1 MTMNAKRLLCAVTIM
16 CAALEVDATDYYI
29 SPDGK
34 DNANGLSE
42 ENALATMGA
51 AQKKVKPGDAVY
63 ILPGTYMV
71 KESEISKEE
80 KSGPY
85 KIIFDMS
92 QKGTADKPIS
102 FIGLTDA
109 DGKRPVFDLSEV
121 KPAGYRVTAF
131 LVSGQYLVFRNFE
144 VTGIQVTIT
153 GHTQSENFR
162 ITNGSH
168 NTFENIAC
176 HDGMGIGFYLTRNSS
191 YNLFVNC
198 DGYNNY
204 DPVSDVSSKTGMGS
218 GGNNDAF
225 GCHVNKDN
233 PGNIFIGCRA
243 WNNSDDGYDL
253 INCHSATVFAYS
265 FAYKNGYDAEN
276 VSRGDGNGFK
286 AGGYGM
292 SGAKTLPENG
302 APMHTVH
309 HCIAT
314 GNKSNGIYSNHHIGG
329 LHFHDNTS
337 YKNNRYNYS
346 LVNRKGAAEDEAV
359 DVDGYGHVIERNM
372 SVGTKHVTSLNGADG
387 QNTIEDNSFT
397 WKNNQW
403 TNNSPAETAFESTDI
418 ADMKAPRET
427 DGTLSEKTLRFLKL
441 KEFPGYGCSMDGYK
455 DAIADAKLTSGA
467 EIKVITGIE
476 KIRRD
481 NTDNSRQGMFYD
493 LNGRKTNKDKNL
505 KTFKKGRD
513 GHTIIIR

>member
-1 MTMNAKRLLCAVTIM
+1 MNGKRFLGIICTLCSVLKAV
-16 CAALEVDATDYYI
+16 ATDYYI
-29 SPDGK
+29 SPEGN
-34 DNANGLSE
+34 DNANGLTA
-42 ENALATMGA
+42 ENAMATIGA
-51 AQKKVKPGDAVY
+51 AGKKVKAGDVVY
-63 ILPGTYMV
+63 IMPGTYIV
-71 KESEISKEE
+71 RESDISKEE
-80 KSGPY
+80 SSGPY
-85 KIIFDMS
+85 KIIFDMN
-92 QKGTADKPIS
+92 QKGTADKPIR

-109 DGKRPVFDLSEV
+109 DGKRPVFDLSAV

-168 NTFENIAC
+168 NTFDNIAC

-204 DPVSDVSSKTGMGS
+204 DPISDISSKTGMGS

-225 GCHVNKDN
+225 GCHVNKNN

-292 SGAKTLPENG
+292 SGDKTLPEDG
-302 APMHTVH
+302 APMHVVH
-309 HCIAT
+309 HCIAVS
-314 GNKSNGIYSNHHIGG
+314 NKSNGIYSNHHIGG
-329 LHFHDNTS
+329 IDFHDNTS

-346 LVNRKGAAEDEAV
+346 FVNRRGTAAEDAV
-359 DVDGYGHVIERNM
+359 DVDGYGHIIERNL

-397 WKNNQW
+397 WANNLW
-403 TNNSPAETAFESTDI
+403 MNNNMTDTAFESTNITDL
-418 ADMKAPRET
+418 KAPREP
-427 DGTLSEKTLRFLKL
+427 DGTLSEKTLMFLRP
-441 KEFPGYGCSMDGYK
+441 KEFSVYGCDMDGYK
-455 DAIADAKLTSGA
+455 EAVEKAKRTSGA
-467 EIKVITGIE
+467 EINTITGIE
-476 KIRRD
+476 NIANS
-481 NTDNSRQGMFYD
+481 NTVRTRQGQKYY
-493 LNGRKTNKDKNL
+493 LNGLKTNRNTGHRVFKN
-505 KTFKKGRD
+505 GYN
-513 GHTIIIR
+513 GHVIIIR